1 MKNEAKR
8 VVRILL
14 IFILIVNMLL
24 SISFATE
31 QPSETETTE
40 TTNSEEAT
48 SETENVEN
56 SEKVVEENKTLY
68 VKAKV
73 IEAGEITKK
82 TVGDIED
89 TVQSVKIEIL
99 DGEYESKEFTTD
111 FILSY
116 DIEGKILAYE
126 LKKGDTVTVQLSVDA
141 NGNVSPAI
149 EGIVRYNYIYAMVII
164 FLFSII
170 LVGGKKGIKAIIGLI
185 ITILAVWFILIKL
198 IFAGYNAILMSI
210 VTCAVIIVLTFIVI
224 GGINKKVVTA
234 AIGTLGGVVSAGIV
248 ASIFSHLAELSGACE
263 DAIQLSMNMQTAT
276 FNFRD
281 LIFAG
286 IVISALGACMDV
298 GMSIASSLDEIKN
311 KTKDISWKEL
321 FKSGMNI
328 GRDVIGTMTNTL
340 ILAYVGGALKLIL
353 LFMACNMPITEIL
366 NKETIVEEIISAIA
380 GSMGVVYTI
389 PITAFVYAFL
399 NRKKTIYK
407 TTSENLID
415 GKRSLKIN

>member
-1 MKNEAKR
+1 MKNEAKK

-31 QPSETETTE
+31 QPSTTETTE

-48 SETENVEN
+48 SETVEN
-56 SEKVVEENKTLY
+56 SEEAVVEENKTFY

-73 IEAGEITKK
+73 LETGDITKK
-82 TVGDIED
+82 TIGDIED

-99 DGEYESKEFTTD
+99 EGEYETKEFTTD

-141 NGNVSPAI
+141 NGNVSSAI
-149 EGIVRYNYIYAMVII
+149 EGIVRSNYIYIMVAI
-164 FLFSII
+164 FLLSII

-198 IFAGYNAILMSI
+198 IFAGYDAILMSI

-353 LFMACNMPITEIL
+353 LFMACNMLITEIL

>member
-31 QPSETETTE
+31 QPSTTETTE

-48 SETENVEN
+48 SETAEN
-56 SEKVVEENKTLY
+56 SEEAVVEENKTFY

-73 IEAGEITKK
+73 LETGDITKK
-82 TVGDIED
+82 TIGDIED

-99 DGEYESKEFTTD
+99 EGEYETKEFTTD

-149 EGIVRYNYIYAMVII
+149 EGIVRSNYIYIMVAI
-164 FLFSII
+164 FLLSII
-170 LVGGKKGIKAIIGLI
+170 LVGGKKGIKAIVGLI

-198 IFAGYNAILMSI
+198 IFAGYDAILMSI

>member
-31 QPSETETTE
+31 QPSTTETTE
-40 TTNSEEAT
+40 TKNSEEAT
-48 SETENVEN
+48 SETAEN
-56 SEKVVEENKTLY
+56 SEEAVVEENKTFY

-73 IEAGEITKK
+73 LETGDITKK
-82 TVGDIED
+82 TIGDIED

-99 DGEYESKEFTTD
+99 EGEYETKEFTTD

-149 EGIVRYNYIYAMVII
+149 EGIVRSNYIYIMVAI
-164 FLFSII
+164 FLLSII
-170 LVGGKKGIKAIIGLI
+170 LVGGKKGIKAIVGLI

-198 IFAGYNAILMSI
+198 IFAGYDAILMSI

>member
-1 MKNEAKR
+1 MKNEAKK

-31 QPSETETTE
+31 QPSTTETTE

-48 SETENVEN
+48 SETVEN
-56 SEKVVEENKTLY
+56 SEEAVVEENKTFY

-73 IEAGEITKK
+73 LETGDITKK
-82 TVGDIED
+82 TIGDIED

-99 DGEYESKEFTTD
+99 EGEYETKEFTTD

-141 NGNVSPAI
+141 NGNVSSAI
-149 EGIVRYNYIYAMVII
+149 EGIVRSNYIYIMVAI
-164 FLFSII
+164 FLLSII

-198 IFAGYNAILMSI
+198 IFAGYDAILMSI